1 MLLLTSAAI
10 LLLIYGSIISFLLY
24 RMIIREE
31 YLEEY
36 YEDKIQK
43 IELKLIQT
51 KIAVENTVE
60 ELKQVDI
67 RGSFESDDEVGFAFK
82 DIKKLNDDLL
92 QYIINLNKEENA

>member
-1 MLLLTSAAI
+1 
-10 LLLIYGSIISFLLY
+10 
-24 RMIIREE
+24 MIIREE